1 MSDRDWRLFLKD
13 IRECSVR
20 VLEYAGAMTSEEF
33 FEDRKTLDAVM
44 RNLAI
49 IGEAAKKIPADVRRK
64 YPDIPWKKMAGLRD
78 IVVHDYFGIDE
89 DIIWDVVSVRIPEL
103 KQSMDVMNGNIDLNL
118 GSRPEGLAQAG
129 RDPGLKHK
137 N

>member
-13 IRECSVR
+13 IRDCVTR
-20 VLEYAGAMTSEEF
+20 VIDYVGTMSRDEF
-33 FEDRKTLDAVM
+33 FHDPKTVDAAM

-49 IGEAAKKIPADVRRK
+49 IGEASKKIPADARRK
-64 YPDIPWKKMAGLRD
+64 YSAVEWKKMAGLRD

-103 KQSMDVMNGNIDLNL
+103 KRHLDLM
-118 GSRPEGLAQAG
+118 SDEMPH
-129 RDPGLKHK
+129 D
-137 N
+137 

>member
-1 MSDRDWRLFLKD
+1 MKD

-20 VLEYAGAMTSEEF
+20 VLEYVGTVTREDF

-64 YPDIPWKKMAGLRD
+64 YPDISWKKMAGLRD

-89 DIIWDVVSVRIPEL
+89 DIIWDVVLIRIPEL
-103 KQSMDVMNGNIDLNL
+103 KRQMDAINGNID
-118 GSRPEGLAQAG
+118 
-129 RDPGLKHK
+129 
-137 N
+137 

>member
-13 IRECSVR
+13 IHECSAR
-20 VLEYAGAMTSEEF
+20 VLEYSGAMTRKDF

-64 YPDIPWKKMAGLRD
+64 YPDVAWKKMAGLRD
-78 IVVHDYFGIDE
+78 IVVHDYFSIDE
-89 DIIWDVVSVRIPEL
+89 DIIWDVVSIRIPEL
-103 KQSMDVMNGNIDLNL
+103 NRHIDSMIGKLSGD
-118 GSRPEGLAQAG
+118 
-129 RDPGLKHK
+129 
-137 N
+137 

>member
-20 VLEYAGAMTSEEF
+20 VLEYAGAMNREDF

-89 DIIWDVVSVRIPEL
+89 DIIWDVVSVKIPEL
-103 KQSMDVMNGNIDLNL
+103 KQSMDAINGNID
-118 GSRPEGLAQAG
+118 
-129 RDPGLKHK
+129 
-137 N
+137 

>member
-13 IRECSVR
+13 ISECSGR
-20 VLEYAGAMTSEEF
+20 VLDYAGSMTREEF
-33 FEDRKTLDAVM
+33 FADLKTVDAVM

-64 YPDIPWKKMAGLRD
+64 HPDVAWKKMAGLRD

-89 DIIWDVVSVRIPEL
+89 DIIWDVVSARIPEL
-103 KQSMDVMNGNIDLNL
+103 KRQIDEIQVNID
-118 GSRPEGLAQAG
+118 
-129 RDPGLKHK
+129 
-137 N
+137 

>member
-20 VLEYAGAMTSEEF
+20 VLEYAGTMNREDF

-89 DIIWDVVSVRIPEL
+89 DIIWDVVSVKIPEL
-103 KQSMDVMNGNIDLNL
+103 KQSMDAINGNID
-118 GSRPEGLAQAG
+118 
-129 RDPGLKHK
+129 
-137 N
+137 